1 MGEHP
6 NATAARRAYEAFSTG
21 DVEALRG
28 LWADDIVFHVIGVL
42 DLDGDYV
49 GHDAVFGFFARLA
62 QATGGSFRL
71 DVHAI
76 VADDEHAVT
85 LLHQHAEREGRSF
98 EGQVVHVAHMR
109 DGKTR
114 EFWSATT
121 DPVAAVAFWT

>member
-1 MGEHP
+1 MGDHP
-6 NATAARRAYEAFSTG
+6 NVTAARRAYEAFSTG

-28 LWADDIVFHVIGVL
+28 LWADDIVFHVKGVL
-42 DLDGDYV
+42 DLDGDYI

-85 LLHQHAEREGRSF
+85 LLHQYADREGRTFRGASRPRR
-98 EGQVVHVAHMR
+98 HMR
-109 DGKTR
+109 DGKTC
-114 EFWSATT
+114 EFSSATT
-121 DPVAAVAFWT
+121 DRVAAMAFWT